1 MMPTSHNL
9 CQLYYRKNINQLTH
23 FKVLITPKT
32 YELLHLVDI
41 IKAGDK
47 LAEVQNQLT
56 HFLIS

>member
-1 MMPTSHNL
+1 MPTGHNL
-9 CQLYYRKNINQLTH
+9 WQLYYRKNINQLTD
-23 FKVLITPKT
+23 FKVVITPKT
-32 YELLHLVDI
+32 FELLYLVDI